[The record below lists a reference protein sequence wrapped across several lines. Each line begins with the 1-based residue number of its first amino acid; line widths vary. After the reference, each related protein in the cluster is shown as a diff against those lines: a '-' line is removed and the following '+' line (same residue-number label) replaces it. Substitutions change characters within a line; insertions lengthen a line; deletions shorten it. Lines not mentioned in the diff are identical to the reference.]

1 MKKKKYIGIS
11 FAAILC
17 ILFSLYIFGQAKTS
31 ASATHEVSAV
41 SGCSA
46 KELQAL
52 LDLNKDDAYEHLII
66 NIPAGTYQLDRTLY
80 ISSNTTIKASQ
91 QAYFEKQDIYGAMLE
106 GRVVNDK
113 GGYGACKNI
122 TVEGGVW
129 DSKAVIK
136 EKTGTETFRFIHCSG
151 VTIRDAQLCN
161 VPEGSHLIVFSGTQ
175 EALVENCKFYGYGD
189 GLGGKSPKEAIQ
201 LDVAHD
207 VKITPTFQ
215 EIKWDDLPCRA
226 ITVTGC
232 EFYDYSRAFGSHTA
246 VKGIYHD
253 NIVFKNNSIKNMSDT
268 AVKLFNY
275 TNTTISGNTVENC
288 GWGIFIYTFLDV
300 DEEDSPAFLKP
311 LKKQEI
317 VVPDDFGIQVKNNTI
332 RNTKNLK
339 QNFGD
344 AVRVLGSKEVP
355 VAGVKISDNTF
366 EKIERYG
373 VFATYAPEIVISNNK
388 FLDTKE
394 NGILIEEKST
404 DAAVLGNKVQN
415 AAGLAAI
422 GIYSGSDRAAVYGNE
437 IVSPKGAGIYLYS
450 KVSSCTIG
458 SSEEEDQRNRIL
470 KPGTTGIHI
479 SNGCDSNTVEGNDIE
494 QAGDAGIWVY
504 DSKKNIISENEIV
517 SPKKAGI
524 HITKQGKNN
533 IVSGNKVTKAG
544 TDGIRLHDS
553 AECEVSSNT
562 IVSPKVIGINLTG
575 KSDQAILNK
584 NQITSAGE
592 DGIWISGSLYCTVTS
607 NIIKKYAMTA
617 DKNYGIGI
625 YQSGGTKS
633 SYVKIEKNTI
643 VGSGKKT
650 MNNAIHVNGS
660 DYVSINKNTIKTP
673 AGSGIYIY
681 TSKYSKITSNKITKP
696 IVYGIYVTTDCD
708 KAQIKSNTV
717 TTPGN
722 MAIMT
727 YQAKNSAVTSN
738 KITVTD
744 KVAGI
749 RISQSDNTTIESN
762 TITGASDG
770 KAVWITGST
779 GCKESEN
786 IIK

>member
-1 MKKKKYIGIS
+1 MCVLGRAKAR
-11 FAAILC
+11 AA
-17 ILFSLYIFGQAKTS
+17 A
-31 ASATHEVSAV
+31 AHEVSAV
-41 SGCSA
+41 PGCSA

-52 LDLNKDDAYEHLII
+52 LDLNKDGAYEHLVI
-66 NIPAGTYQLDRTLY
+66 NIPAGTYKLDRTLY

-91 QAYFEKQDIYGAMLE
+91 QAHFEKQNIYGAMLE

-129 DSKAVIK
+129 DSLPVIN

-161 VPEGSHLIVFSGTQ
+161 VPEGSHLIVFSGTE
-175 EALVENCKFYGYGD
+175 EASVENCKFYGYGK
-189 GLGGKSPKEAIQ
+189 GLKGKSPKEAIQ

-215 EIKWDDLPCRA
+215 EILWDDLPCRA

-246 VKGIYHD
+246 VKGIYHN

-275 TNTTISGNTVENC
+275 TNTTVSGNTIENC

-300 DEEDSPAFLKP
+300 DEEDSLAFLKP
-311 LKKQEI
+311 LKKQEL
-317 VVPDDFGIQVKNNTI
+317 VVPDDFGIQVKGNTV
-332 RNTKNLK
+332 RNTKNLG

-344 AVRVLGSKEVP
+344 AIRVLGSKEVP
-355 VAGVKISDNTF
+355 ITGVKISDNTF

-373 VFATYAPEIVISNNK
+373 VFATYAPEISVSGNK
-388 FLDTKE
+388 FLDTGE

-404 DAAVLGNKVQN
+404 DAVVSNNKVQN

-422 GIYSGSDRAAVYGNE
+422 GIYSGSNRAVVYGNE
-437 IVSPKGAGIYLYS
+437 ITSPKGSGIYLYN
-450 KVSSCTIG
+450 KVSNCTIG
-458 SSEEEDQRNRIL
+458 GSEEEGLRNSIL

-479 SNGCDSNTVEGNDIE
+479 SNSCDGNTVEGNNIE
-494 QAGDAGIWVY
+494 QTGDAGIWVY
-504 DSKKNIISENEIV
+504 DSKQNAISENEII
-517 SPKKAGI
+517 SPKMAGI
-524 HITKQGKNN
+524 HITKNGQNN

-553 AECEVSSNT
+553 TECDISSN
-562 IVSPKVIGINLTG
+562 IVVSPKAVGINLTG
-575 KSDQAILNK
+575 KSDKAVLNK

-592 DGIWISGSLYCTVTS
+592 DGIWISGSLCCTVTS
-607 NIIKKYAMTA
+607 NIIKKYAASA

-633 SYVKIEKNTI
+633 SYVKVEKNTI

-650 MNNAIHVNGS
+650 MNNAIHINGS

-673 AGSGIYIY
+673 AGSGIYVY
-681 TSKYSKITSNKITKP
+681 TSKYSKISSNKISKP
-696 IVYGIYVTTDCD
+696 IAYGIYVTTNCD
-708 KAQIKSNTV
+708 KTQIKSNVV

-727 YQAKNSAVTSN
+727 YQAKNSNVTGN
-738 KITVTD
+738 KVTVTD
-744 KVAGI
+744 GVAGI
-749 RISQSDNTTIESN
+749 RISQSDNTTIKSN
-762 TITGASDG
+762 TISGASDE

>member
-1 MKKKKYIGIS
+1 M
-11 FAAILC
+11 
-17 ILFSLYIFGQAKTS
+17 LFRS
-31 ASATHEVSAV
+31 
-41 SGCSA
+41 
-46 KELQAL
+46 
-52 LDLNKDDAYEHLII
+52 
-66 NIPAGTYQLDRTLY
+66 
-80 ISSNTTIKASQ
+80 
-91 QAYFEKQDIYGAMLE
+91 
-106 GRVVNDK
+106 
-113 GGYGACKNI
+113 
-122 TVEGGVW
+122 
-129 DSKAVIK
+129 
-136 EKTGTETFRFIHCSG
+136 
-151 VTIRDAQLCN
+151 
-161 VPEGSHLIVFSGTQ
+161 
-175 EALVENCKFYGYGD
+175 
-189 GLGGKSPKEAIQ
+189 
-201 LDVAHD
+201 
-207 VKITPTFQ
+207 
-215 EIKWDDLPCRA
+215 
-226 ITVTGC
+226 
-232 EFYDYSRAFGSHTA
+232 
-246 VKGIYHD
+246 
-253 NIVFKNNSIKNMSDT
+253 
-268 AVKLFNY
+268 
-275 TNTTISGNTVENC
+275 
-288 GWGIFIYTFLDV
+288 
-300 DEEDSPAFLKP
+300 
-311 LKKQEI
+311 
-317 VVPDDFGIQVKNNTI
+317 
-332 RNTKNLK
+332 
-339 QNFGD
+339 
-344 AVRVLGSKEVP
+344 
-355 VAGVKISDNTF
+355 
-366 EKIERYG
+366 
-373 VFATYAPEIVISNNK
+373 
-388 FLDTKE
+388 
-394 NGILIEEKST
+394 
-404 DAAVLGNKVQN
+404 
-415 AAGLAAI
+415 
-422 GIYSGSDRAAVYGNE
+422 
-437 IVSPKGAGIYLYS
+437 
-450 KVSSCTIG
+450 
-458 SSEEEDQRNRIL
+458 
-470 KPGTTGIHI
+470 
-479 SNGCDSNTVEGNDIE
+479 
-494 QAGDAGIWVY
+494 
-504 DSKKNIISENEIV
+504 
-517 SPKKAGI
+517 
-524 HITKQGKNN
+524 
-533 IVSGNKVTKAG
+533 
-544 TDGIRLHDS
+544 
-553 AECEVSSNT
+553 
-562 IVSPKVIGINLTG
+562 IGINLTG